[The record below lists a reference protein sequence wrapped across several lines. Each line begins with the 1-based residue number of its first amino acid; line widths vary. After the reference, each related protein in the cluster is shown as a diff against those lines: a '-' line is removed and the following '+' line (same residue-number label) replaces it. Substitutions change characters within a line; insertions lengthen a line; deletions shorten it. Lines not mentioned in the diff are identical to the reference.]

1 MPKERIA
8 FIINP
13 RSGRNNKKDIPR
25 LINEQLN
32 LNIYEPLIWFTEAR
46 AHATELAVKAL
57 NDGIKKIIAV
67 GGDGTI
73 NEIAG
78 KLLNTDAALGII
90 PCGSGNGLARH
101 LKIPLVTVAA
111 IRLLNKSRIMKM
123 DSGNVNGKAFFCT
136 SGIGFDAH
144 IGKLFA
150 DKAKRGFQ
158 TYITTTIS
166 EFFNYVPVAYRLL
179 INGERSETKAF
190 FITFANTSQYGNDAF
205 ICPDADVED
214 GFLDVCILRPFPKY
228 AVIDI
233 GRRLFSKSI
242 QGSKYMERIKV
253 KELIIETDHE
263 TIMHLDGEPFIA
275 GKRLEIKVVP
285 SSLNIMVAA

>member
-1 MPKERIA
+1 L
-8 FIINP
+8 
-13 RSGRNNKKDIPR
+13 D
-25 LINEQLN
+25 
-32 LNIYEPLIWFTEAR
+32 
-46 AHATELAVKAL
+46 
-57 NDGIKKIIAV
+57 
-67 GGDGTI
+67 
-73 NEIAG
+73 
-78 KLLNTDAALGII
+78 
-90 PCGSGNGLARH
+90 
-101 LKIPLVTVAA
+101 TVAA

-150 DKAKRGFQ
+150 DKVKRGFQ

-166 EFFNYVPVAYRLL
+166 EFFNYVPIVYRLW

-205 ICPDADVED
+205 ICPDANVED
-214 GFLDVCILRPFPKY
+214 GFLDICILRPFPKY
-228 AVIDI
+228 TVIDI

-242 QGSKYMERIKV
+242 QGSKYMERIKA
-253 KELIIETDHE
+253 KELIIETDQE

-285 SSLNIMVAA
+285 FSLNIMVAV

>member
-1 MPKERIA
+1 MAKEPIV

-13 RSGRNNKKDIPR
+13 RSGSNTKKDIPT
-25 LINEQLN
+25 LIREN
-32 LNIYEPLIWFTEAR
+32 LNTDLFEPLIWFTEAR
-46 AHATELAVKAL
+46 AHGTELAVKAL
-57 NDGIKKIIAV
+57 NQGIKKIIAV

-90 PCGSGNGLARH
+90 PRGSGNGLARH
-101 LKIPLVTVAA
+101 LKIPLDTVKA
-111 IRLLNKSRIMKM
+111 IQLLNNSRVLKM
-123 DSGNVNGKAFFCT
+123 DSGNVNGKPFFCT
-136 SGIGFDAH
+136 SGVGFDAH

-150 DKAKRGFQ
+150 DKVKRGFQ

-166 EFFNYVPVAYRLL
+166 EFFNYTPAAYHLL
-179 INGERSETKAF
+179 IDGKRSERKAF

-214 GFLDVCILRPFPKY
+214 GMLDVCILKPFPKY
-228 AVIDI
+228 TVLDI

-242 QGSKYMERIKV
+242 QGSKYMERIKIREIV
-253 KELIIETDHE
+253 IETDHE
-263 TIMHLDGEPFIA
+263 AIMHLDGEPFIA
-275 GKRLEIKVVP
+275 GKVLEIKVMP
-285 SSLNIMVAA
+285 GSLNVLVAN

>member
-101 LKIPLVTVAA
+101 LKIPLDTVAA

-150 DKAKRGFQ
+150 DKVKRGFQ

-166 EFFNYVPVAYRLL
+166 EFFNYVPVVYRLL

>member
-13 RSGRNNKKDIPR
+13 RSGSNNKKDIPR
-25 LINEQLN
+25 MINEQLN
-32 LNIYEPLIWFTEAR
+32 PDVYEPLIWFTEAR

-101 LKIPLVTVAA
+101 LKIPLDTVAA

-150 DKAKRGFQ
+150 DKVKRGFQ

-166 EFFNYVPVAYRLL
+166 EFFNYVPVVYRLL

-205 ICPDADVED
+205 ICPDANVED
-214 GFLDVCILRPFPKY
+214 GFLDICILRPFPKY
-228 AVIDI
+228 TVIDI

-242 QGSKYMERIKV
+242 QGSKYMERIKA
-253 KELIIETDHE
+253 KELIIETDQE

-285 SSLNIMVAA
+285 FSLNIMVAV